1 MSETRYLLAYH
12 EQGLLDSCPAPE
24 GTIRMNLNRLPI
36 PKEYQRNAF
45 CESRALLTIALN
57 PDPFLN
63 SAHYLGLFQA
73 SYHQKF
79 PELPSL
85 TTFPTGTFWGEAAPF
100 CVYGPVVGPDYLDQ
114 CEVWHPGM
122 RKCLENILRMAN
134 VKISNRPTVFCNSFI
149 AHTSTW
155 AEFLP
160 AWLRMFLL
168 AQDFFD
174 KFSPTPGGDPSL
186 APAYL
191 LERLTSAWFAQ
202 AKVQCIPIY
211 SPTGRNYLPAYERK
225 PTTSGST

>member
-1 MSETRYLLAYH
+1 MSQTRYILAYH
-12 EQGLLDSCPAPE
+12 EQEVLDSCPAPE
-24 GTIRMNLNRLPI
+24 GTVRLNLNNLPI
-36 PKEYQRNAF
+36 PRVYQNNAL
-45 CESRALLTIALN
+45 CESRALLTLALN

-73 SYHQKF
+73 SYHEKF
-79 PELPSL
+79 PHLPSL
-85 TTFPTGTFWGEAAPF
+85 TTFPTGTFWGEAAPY
-100 CVYGPVVGPDYLDQ
+100 CVYGPVVGPNYLEQ

-122 RKCLENILRMAN
+122 RKCLEAILRKTGIPIVN
-134 VKISNRPTVFCNSFI
+134 KPTVFCNSFI

-160 AWLRMFLL
+160 AWLKMFTV
-168 AQDFFD
+168 AQDYFTSFD
-174 KFSPTPGGDPSL
+174 PEPGGRPSL

-211 SPTGRNYLPAYERK
+211 SSTGQTYLPAYERK
-225 PTTSGST
+225 STTGS

>member
-1 MSETRYLLAYH
+1 MSIGESRYILAYH
-12 EQGLLDSCPAPE
+12 EEELLTSCPAPE
-24 GTIRMNLNRLPI
+24 GTVRLNLNNLPI
-36 PKEYQRNAF
+36 PKAYRGNEL
-45 CESRALLTIALN
+45 CESRALLAIALN

-79 PELPSL
+79 SYLPSL
-85 TTFPTGTFWGEAAPF
+85 TTFPTGNFWGEAAPF
-100 CVYGPVVGPDYLDQ
+100 CVYGPVVGGNYMDQ

-122 RKCLENILRMAN
+122 KAVLTDILRRAGIP
-134 VKISNRPTVFCNSFI
+134 VSNKPTVFCNSFI

-160 AWLRMFLL
+160 AWLRMFTI
-168 AQDFFD
+168 AQDYFD
-174 KFSPTPGGDPSL
+174 AFDPQPGGNMEL

-202 AKVQCIPIY
+202 AKINCIPIY
-211 SPTGRNYLPAYERK
+211 SSTGQNYLPAYERE
-225 PTTSGST
+225 PTTSS